1 MPYQTD
7 KSATNGILRR
17 PEGPLTAPQ
26 DTPALTPTIDTP
38 YLSTGPSL
46 GASTRPAD
54 CHAAFHPGLEK
65 LAATHCHGH
74 GWQTSN
80 LVSRAVQGRAARG
93 SRAGGCSF
101 RPSPLPCRWTS
112 TPRWNQCWTH
122 ACLQLSNWS
131 PCHTRQISQPQTVS
145 SLGPKGPWL
154 LPKTLLPSPQELI
167 KLS

>member
-7 KSATNGILRR
+7 KSATNGIL
-17 PEGPLTAPQ
+17 PGAEGPLTAPQ
-26 DTPALTPTIDTP
+26 DTPALTPTVYNTE
-38 YLSTGPSL
+38 LRTGPTL
-46 GASTRPAD
+46 GAGTRPAD
-54 CHAAFHPGLEK
+54 CRAAYHPGLGKE
-65 LAATHCHGH
+65 AATHCNGH

-80 LVSRAVQGRAARG
+80 LVSRAVHGRAARG
-93 SRAGGCSF
+93 SRAGGCSS
-101 RPSPLPCRWTS
+101 RASHLPCRWTS

-131 PCHTRQISQPQTVS
+131 PRHTRQISQPQMVS

-167 KLS
+167 PLS